1 MDSAILIAGHRAII
15 DAARAMLATLA
26 AAPVDM
32 AMLARHR
39 MTLSLRVRDQLRHED
54 RMIMPRLNAERAA
67 LPPAVRDLLDRR
79 TLMMRRYSEHVGQ
92 WNLQAV
98 SADLPTFHAE
108 TAALVADVV
117 ALLAAK
123 ERTLFPHVQSLA
135 DRSPTMAGQPVPPLP
150 IAS

>member
-1 MDSAILIAGHRAII
+1 
-15 DAARAMLATLA
+15 
-26 AAPVDM
+26 
-32 AMLARHR
+32 
-39 MTLSLRVRDQLRHED
+39 
-54 RMIMPRLNAERAA
+54 MIMPRLNAERAA

-98 SADLPTFHAE
+98 SADLPAFHAE